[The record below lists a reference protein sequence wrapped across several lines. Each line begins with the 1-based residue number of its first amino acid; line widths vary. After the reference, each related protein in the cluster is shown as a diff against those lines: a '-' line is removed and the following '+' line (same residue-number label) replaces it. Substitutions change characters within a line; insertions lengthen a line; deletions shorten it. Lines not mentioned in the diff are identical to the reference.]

1 MTTKEKVIREEDT
14 KRKGRGG
21 DRGGRRPKTGRDVSV
36 TLRISQEAKDKLDT
50 IPNRSKWL
58 DETLKKMK

>member
-1 MTTKEKVIREEDT
+1 MTTKERVTKEGDT

>member
-1 MTTKEKVIREEDT
+1 MTTKERVIREEGT

-36 TLRISQEAKDKLDT
+36 TLRISQEAKEKLDT

-58 DETLKKMK
+58 DETLRKMK